1 MQRNYFIRNLIIF
14 LLVSFLLI
22 FLVVKIFGGHP
33 KKSPNP
39 STTTPV
45 VNPLPDYADTY
56 AEVSF
61 TTDGHIN
68 GNDQHR
74 AIKITIDQFQRKLDI
89 LGSYDYNVL
98 EEHKLPNTEQAY
110 SVFLKAINNEG
121 FVLKRKNN
129 TSPSSETGQCPLGMR
144 TIYELNDS
152 GDSLVR
158 LWGST
163 CGEKIGTFGGS
174 KSGVQELFQDQIT
187 DYDKIISNSKV
198 KL

>member
-1 MQRNYFIRNLIIF
+1 
-14 LLVSFLLI
+14 
-22 FLVVKIFGGHP
+22 
-33 KKSPNP
+33 
-39 STTTPV
+39 
-45 VNPLPDYADTY
+45 
-56 AEVSF
+56 
-61 TTDGHIN
+61 
-68 GNDQHR
+68 
-74 AIKITIDQFQRKLDI
+74 
-89 LGSYDYNVL
+89 
-98 EEHKLPNTEQAY
+98 
-110 SVFLKAINNEG
+110 
-121 FVLKRKNN
+121 
-129 TSPSSETGQCPLGMR
+129 MR